1 MTSDYKELLEVLN
14 ACGVRYLIVGGYAVM
29 MYTEPRFTKDLDL
42 WLAADLENAERAYMA
57 GDLPAL
63 TYVTLQ
69 SAVLN
74 RQSEISDL
82 RQSLWN
88 DAIALSSVLGTQIQ
102 PVIEMKEPVP

>member
-1 MTSDYKELLEVLN
+1 MQQLNTAIQEIEMRVPELQV
-14 ACGVRYLIVGGYAVM
+14 AS
-29 MYTEPRFTKDLDL
+29 
-42 WLAADLENAERAYMA
+42 ENAERAYLA

-74 RQSEISDL
+74 RQSELSDL

-102 PVIEMKEPVP
+102 PAIEMKEPMP